1 MPQRPLAAV
10 VSPLGAFG
18 EKAPREHRIR
28 VRSQRSERLQF
39 PALSPQLKSWR
50 APTEERRTL
59 FPADTLSWQRR
70 RRSPYLACAKAAGIP
85 PFATN
90 KAHPSTEMWPRLPL
104 VIVIPLAAIVLVV
117 LYVTYRLVD
126 PLPPRHLAIAAGMAG
141 SGYDNFARQY
151 ARILARDGVGL
162 EVRNAAAAS
171 VKALPLGCLDRE
183 GLGDGGLQRVPLRPH
198 DRGRG

>member
-1 MPQRPLAAV
+1 MPEKVMPQRPLAAV

-104 VIVIPLAAIVLVV
+104 VIVIPLAAIVLARRARHRFRTSV
-117 LYVTYRLVD
+117 LQV
-126 PLPPRHLAIAAGMAG
+126 
-141 SGYDNFARQY
+141 
-151 ARILARDGVGL
+151 
-162 EVRNAAAAS
+162 
-171 VKALPLGCLDRE
+171 ALPSSH
-183 GLGDGGLQRVPLRPH
+183 QPIAPSS
-198 DRGRG
+198 GRS